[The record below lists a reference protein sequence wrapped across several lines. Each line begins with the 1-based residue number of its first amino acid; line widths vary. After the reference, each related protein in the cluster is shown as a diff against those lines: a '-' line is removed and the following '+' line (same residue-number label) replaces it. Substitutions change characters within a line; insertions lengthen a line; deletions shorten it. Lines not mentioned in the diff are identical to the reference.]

1 MTVSEIQ
8 ISLSSPRFPEYSLIS
23 KSVSG
28 RASLKTLVLLTLHD
42 RTFHSTQGGRDG
54 RAQLRNGWLPPPLLR
69 LDRQHRFSYYPSLQV
84 MTRLSDAKRY
94 CKVMASKRW
103 SSDLHADSPT
113 SKGFPFIS
121 YCSPWVEDP
130 VAPVSTATLPQL
142 SYIFQ
147 VVS

>member
-1 MTVSEIQ
+1 
-8 ISLSSPRFPEYSLIS
+8 
-23 KSVSG
+23 
-28 RASLKTLVLLTLHD
+28 
-42 RTFHSTQGGRDG
+42 
-54 RAQLRNGWLPPPLLR
+54 
-69 LDRQHRFSYYPSLQV
+69 

>member
-1 MTVSEIQ
+1 
-8 ISLSSPRFPEYSLIS
+8 
-23 KSVSG
+23 
-28 RASLKTLVLLTLHD
+28 
-42 RTFHSTQGGRDG
+42 
-54 RAQLRNGWLPPPLLR
+54 
-69 LDRQHRFSYYPSLQV
+69 
-84 MTRLSDAKRY
+84 MTRLSDAKRN

-113 SKGFPFIS
+113 SKGFLFIS

-130 VAPVSTATLPQL
+130 VAPVNTATLPQL